1 MATVPTSTGTY
12 LSDLFNPQ
20 VIGDMIN
27 EKLIPNIV
35 FAPLAVL
42 DYTLQG
48 RPGDEVT
55 LPYFNYIGDA
65 TDVPEGTDIP
75 ISKLTEQTKK
85 VKIHKIGKGVQLT
98 DEAVLSGYGDPIG
111 EVVRQISMAMASKVD
126 TELLAALDANT
137 QNVYTLS
144 ADFTPDD
151 IPKALAKFGEDMEG
165 PKAIIVNPDTY
176 ARILDGKSWLPASS
190 VAADVILRGSVGMA
204 YGVQIIVSERITDTM
219 HIVKPGALA
228 IYMKRDTFVE
238 TDRDII
244 NKSTV
249 ITADK
254 LFAPYLYKPS
264 NAIKIVKS
272 VSV

>member
-1 MATVPTSTGTY
+1 MASVPTSTGTY
-12 LSDLFNPQ
+12 LANLFNPQ
-20 VIGDMIN
+20 VIGDMID
-27 EKLIPNIV
+27 EKLINKIV
-35 FAPLAVL
+35 FSPLAMV

-48 RPGDEVT
+48 RAGDEVT

-65 TDVPEGTDIP
+65 VNVAEGADIP
-75 ISKLTEQTKK
+75 ISQLTEQTKK

-111 EVVRQISMAMASKVD
+111 ECISQITMAMASKVD

-137 QNVYTLS
+137 KNVYTLP

-151 IPKALAKFGEDMEG
+151 IPKALAMFGEDMEG
-165 PKAIIVNPDTY
+165 PKAIIVNPATY

-190 VAADVILRGSVGMA
+190 VSADIILRGSVGMA

-264 NAIKIVKS
+264 NAIKIVKT
-272 VSV
+272 VTV